1 MSWNDDNRE
10 MNRDQSARFP
20 NNTPSRETRYDA
32 HQGLEE
38 LEPTIISKG
47 TKITGTIEVPGD
59 LIVQGEVQGDITCQ
73 AKLSVNGVIDGSI
86 NSNDLE
92 LHDAIILGNVTCE
105 GNFHLSESATVNGD
119 CKATNLI
126 CGGRIKGNVEV
137 IESAAF
143 EEKAAL
149 VGDLSAGDIEIQKG
163 AVLQG
168 KVDIRQDVY
177 FDVDKD

>member
-1 MSWNDDNRE
+1 MSWNEDNRE
-10 MNRDQSARFP
+10 FNHNQNSRFSQM
-20 NNTPSRETRYDA
+20 PSREPRYEQPQVIEDI
-32 HQGLEE
+32 
-38 LEPTIISKG
+38 EPTIISKG

-59 LIVQGEVQGDITCQ
+59 LIVQGEVEGDITCHSR
-73 AKLSVNGVIDGSI
+73 LSVNGVVDGSI
-86 NSNDLE
+86 NTADLD
-92 LHDAIILGNVTCE
+92 LHDAIIEGDVVCN
-105 GNFHLSESATVNGD
+105 GNFRLSETASVNGD
-119 CKATNLI
+119 CKATNLV
-126 CGGRIKGNVEV
+126 CGGRIRGNVEV

-177 FDVDKD
+177 FDSDKN